1 MRKRSCAHGGI
12 GRGRGIRTLDIQ
24 LPKLALYQAEL
35 YPDALPTNP
44 ARRHED
50 TRNTRS
56 AIHLRQCDAPLAAVC
71 ETLEHPPNK
80 KGAAAPFLEAGAPG
94 EIRTPDHQVRSLVLY
109 PTELRA
115 RGSTRY
121 TVPSLEWSPFGL
133 LPHPPRSHAMPFTAT
148 RLRSRLDQLSYG
160 RVVQLVTR
168 FRPWSGLRSA
178 SCLTLA
184 ARTRCPSR
192 HRVRARVSTN

>member
-1 MRKRSCAHGGI
+1 
-12 GRGRGIRTLDIQ
+12 
-24 LPKLALYQAEL
+24 
-35 YPDALPTNP
+35 
-44 ARRHED
+44 
-50 TRNTRS
+50 
-56 AIHLRQCDAPLAAVC
+56 
-71 ETLEHPPNK
+71 
-80 KGAAAPFLEAGAPG
+80 
-94 EIRTPDHQVRSLVLY
+94 
-109 PTELRA
+109 
-115 RGSTRY
+115 
-121 TVPSLEWSPFGL
+121 
-133 LPHPPRSHAMPFTAT
+133 MPFTAS